1 MMLADKRRVLI
12 TGCMLGA
19 ALLGFG
25 GGVINT
31 AQAQTT
37 LTLSSYSPTTAWSAT
52 IGLTTWIKNVESATS
67 GRVKVRLLETPLGKP
82 ESHYDLARNG
92 VADVTF
98 GVLGYTPG
106 RFEIGAV
113 GGMPGG
119 GATGKSISVALWR
132 LFQAVPEFQK
142 EFNDVKVLSLTATSP
157 QQIFSSK
164 GAINTIDDFKGLKIR
179 VPGGLVSAACE
190 ALGVTGVNQ
199 PSGKAYELLS
209 TGILDGIAFPQ
220 ETIVQF
226 KLVNLLKNSTFLPG
240 GVGSAPIF
248 LIMNKGKWDGLSK
261 QDQDAIMSVS
271 GDKFAAFYGGIW
283 DERDAKAVDQMRQG
297 GITIQQANPA
307 LAAAAAAR
315 FAKVEQ
321 EWIAKVKS
329 ARGADGTK
337 ILQIFRSEAKKVEA
351 GS

>member
-1 MMLADKRRVLI
+1 MVYTIGRRALISAVAVATLAAV
-12 TGCMLGA
+12 TTNNA
-19 ALLGFG
+19 S
-25 GGVINT
+25 
-31 AQAQTT
+31 AQTT

-52 IGLTTWIKNVESATS
+52 IGLATWIKNVDEVTK

-82 ESHYDLARNG
+82 ESHFDLARNG

-113 GGMPGG
+113 GGMPGA

-132 LFQAVPEFQK
+132 LHESSPEFQK
-142 EFNDVKVLSLTATSP
+142 EFEDVKLLSLTATSP
-157 QQIFSSK
+157 QQIFVSK
-164 GAINTIDDFKGLKIR
+164 GPVKTIDDYKGLKIR
-179 VPGGLVSAACE
+179 VPGGLVRAACE
-190 ALGVTGVNQ
+190 ALGVTPVNQ

-209 TGILDGIAFPQ
+209 TGILDGIAFPK

-226 KLVNLLKNSTFLPG
+226 KLVDLIRHATLLPG

-248 LIMNKGKWDGLSK
+248 LIMNKAKWASLSK

-271 GDKFAAFYGGIW
+271 GEKFAAFYGGIW
-283 DERDAKAVDQMRQG
+283 DERDAKAVGEMRAA
-297 GITIQQANPA
+297 GIQIIDADPA
-307 LAAAAAAR
+307 LARAAAER
-315 FAKVEQ
+315 LAKIEAD
-321 EWIAKVKS
+321 WIERVK
-329 ARGADGTK
+329 ATRNADGAK
-337 ILQIFRSEAKKVEA
+337 FLSSFRAEAKKVDA

>member
-1 MMLADKRRVLI
+1 MMLATKRRTLIGRGVLA
-12 TGCMLGA
+12 A
-19 ALLGFG
+19 ALLALGAG
-25 GGVINT
+25 GSGT
-31 AQAQTT
+31 AQAETT

-52 IGLTTWIKNVESATS
+52 IGLATWIKNVESATG
-67 GRVKVRLLETPLGKP
+67 GRVKVRLLESPLGKP

-119 GATGKSISVALWR
+119 GATGKSVSVALWR
-132 LFQAVPEFQK
+132 LYQAVPEFQK

-164 GAINTIDDFKGLKIR
+164 GPIRTVDDFNGLKVR

-209 TGILDGIAFPQ
+209 AGILDGIAFPQ

-226 KLVNLLKNSTFLPG
+226 KLVELLKNSTFLPG

-248 LIMNKGKWDGLSK
+248 LIMNKGKWDGLPK
-261 QDQDAIMSVS
+261 QDQDAIMGVS
-271 GDKFAAFYGGIW
+271 GEKFAAFYGSIW
-283 DERDAKAVDQMRQG
+283 DERDAKAVEQMRKG
-297 GITIQQANPA
+297 GINIQNASPA
-307 LAAAAAAR
+307 LAKAAADR

-329 ARGADGTK
+329 VRGADGAK
-337 ILQIFRSEAKKVEA
+337 ILQQFRSEARKVEA

>member
-1 MMLADKRRVLI
+1 MTDSVGRR
-12 TGCMLGA
+12 
-19 ALLGFG
+19 ALLSGLAAAAFAVLG
-25 GGVINT
+25 T
-31 AQAQTT
+31 SAASAQTT

-52 IGLTTWIKNVESATS
+52 IGLATWIKNVEEATQ

-113 GGMPGG
+113 GGMPGA

-132 LFQAVPEFQK
+132 LYESSPEFQK
-142 EFNDVKVLSLTATSP
+142 EFQDVKVLSLTSTSP
-157 QQIFSSK
+157 QQIFVTK
-164 GAINTIDDFKGLKIR
+164 TAVKTIDDYKGLKIR

-190 ALGVTGVNQ
+190 ALGVTPVNQ

-209 TGILDGIAFPQ
+209 TGILDGIAFPK

-226 KLVNLLKNSTFLPG
+226 KLVDLIRHATLLPG

-248 LIMNKGKWDGLSK
+248 LIMNKAKWASLSK

-271 GDKFAAFYGGIW
+271 GEKFAAFYGNIW
-283 DERDAKAVDQMRQG
+283 DERDAKAVGEMRAA
-297 GITIQQANPA
+297 GIQIVDADPGLA
-307 LAAAAAAR
+307 KAAAER
-315 FAKVEQ
+315 FAKVEAD
-321 EWIAKVKS
+321 WIEKVKA
-329 ARGADGTK
+329 ARHADGAK
-337 ILQIFRSEAKKVEA
+337 ILATFRAEAKKVDT